1 MRRASA
7 TPSSGPGIGHVY
19 SREHERD
26 IGSLAEDG
34 KGLFGVCCR
43 NRREASAYNLAGHAR
58 TKIAVGLD
66 HKNSAS
72 WQRLKVV
79 LSQGY
84 SLRESR
90 VAARSVLI
98 AL

>member
-1 MRRASA
+1 M
-7 TPSSGPGIGHVY
+7 
-19 SREHERD
+19 
-26 IGSLAEDG
+26 
-34 KGLFGVCCR
+34 
-43 NRREASAYNLAGHAR
+43 AGHAR